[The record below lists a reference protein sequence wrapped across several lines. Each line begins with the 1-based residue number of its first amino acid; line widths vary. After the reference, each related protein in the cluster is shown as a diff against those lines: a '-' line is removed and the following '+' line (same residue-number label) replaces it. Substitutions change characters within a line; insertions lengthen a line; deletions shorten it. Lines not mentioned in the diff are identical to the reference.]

1 MIKGEHIFHCSDS
14 HSSTKANNMS
24 KFPAWFNRAYK
35 RWSRSQPGEE
45 DFLAFCDL
53 LGYSPSKVLAW
64 LHGESVPEGPEV
76 LSIAGVFGIDVYK
89 VLSLPKPDPELLK
102 IFDLFSHLH
111 GEDRSRVALAI
122 LDAERHLQ
130 EYDISANSSAAKEI
144 LKNVFEKY
152 GLDK

>member
-76 LSIAGVFGIDVYK
+76 LSIAGVFGIDVYTA
-89 VLSLPKPDPELLK
+89 LSLPKPDPELLK

-111 GEDRSRVALAI
+111 GESRSRLALAI

-130 EYDISANSSAAKEI
+130 EYDISASSSAAKEI